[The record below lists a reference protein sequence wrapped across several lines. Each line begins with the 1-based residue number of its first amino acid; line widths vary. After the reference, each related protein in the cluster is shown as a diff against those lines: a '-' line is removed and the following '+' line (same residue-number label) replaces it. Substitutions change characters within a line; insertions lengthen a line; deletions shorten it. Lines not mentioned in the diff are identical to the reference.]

1 MALNLNSLRLFL
13 AVATHGGFSRAARL
27 TGVSQPAI
35 SKAVR
40 LLEQQ
45 GGAQL
50 LVRAPAGVVLTEAG
64 RLLLEHAR
72 ALFAEERSADERRRR
87 SAGSATA
94 CCASARAPR
103 CPHTSCRRSSVS
115 CTGPIRGSTSLSANA
130 RAVLG
135 AVLEHQVELGLVE
148 GPVHDGRLEV
158 RPWREDELLVVAAPG
173 HPLTRKR
180 GVTGAQLM
188 EELLLLREE
197 GAGTRDV
204 TLAALRRRRWTPTRS
219 FEVNSTEAIKGL
231 VAAGVGWAV
240 LSARAVR
247 DELQVGRLKRIDVPD
262 FALRRTL
269 SWVRWRARRAS
280 ARRRPPSGAWPRG
293 SPTPE
298 GSTQPSR
305 HSIELGQG
313 RRGALARLPHEK
325 LRPEIRHLRFLF
337 REGTW
342 ARQAGGPDL
351 RVEGSITRRNGL
363 RSARVR
369 KSRTRPTGESVR
381 ANPAVVRPRAAE
393 VDRSTEERRPAVPR
407 FAVIGDPIAHS
418 ASPPCSVARRPPQ
431 RRPGSEPSRPSRA
444 PGCGLGDGGGARWPL
459 GRAVVV
465 TIPHKQ
471 DALVLADRADPR
483 AARLGASELHR
494 PMLRMA
500 RGWPTTPTWRA

>member
-13 AVATHGGFSRAARL
+13 AVATHGGFSRAARV

-72 ALFAEERSADERRRR
+72 ALFAEERSAEERLEALRGLRHGVLR
-87 SAGSATA
+87 VG
-94 CCASARAPR
+94 ASTTLASYFLPPILGELYRAHP
-103 CPHTSCRRSSVS
+103 
-115 CTGPIRGSTSLSANA
+115 GIDLQLLSANA

-148 GPVHDGRLEV
+148 GPLHDGRLEV

-269 SWVRWRARRAS
+269 SWVRWRARRLGPAATAFRS
-280 ARRRPPSGAWPRG
+280 LA
-293 SPTPE
+293 E
-298 GSTQPSR
+298 GFTY
-305 HSIELGQG
+305 
-313 RRGALARLPHEK
+313 A
-325 LRPEIRHLRFLF
+325 
-337 REGTW
+337 
-342 ARQAGGPDL
+342 
-351 RVEGSITRRNGL
+351 
-363 RSARVR
+363 
-369 KSRTRPTGESVR
+369 
-381 ANPAVVRPRAAE
+381 
-393 VDRSTEERRPAVPR
+393 
-407 FAVIGDPIAHS
+407 
-418 ASPPCSVARRPPQ
+418 
-431 RRPGSEPSRPSRA
+431 
-444 PGCGLGDGGGARWPL
+444 
-459 GRAVVV
+459 
-465 TIPHKQ
+465 
-471 DALVLADRADPR
+471 
-483 AARLGASELHR
+483 
-494 PMLRMA
+494 
-500 RGWPTTPTWRA
+500 

>member
-13 AVATHGGFSRAARL
+13 AVATHGGFSRAARV

-72 ALFAEERSADERRRR
+72 ALFAEERSAEERLEALRGLRHGVLR
-87 SAGSATA
+87 VG
-94 CCASARAPR
+94 ASTTLASYFLPPILGELYRAHP
-103 CPHTSCRRSSVS
+103 
-115 CTGPIRGSTSLSANA
+115 GIDLQLLSANA

-269 SWVRWRARRAS
+269 SWVRWRARRLGPAATAFRS
-280 ARRRPPSGAWPRG
+280 LA
-293 SPTPE
+293 E
-298 GSTQPSR
+298 GFTY
-305 HSIELGQG
+305 
-313 RRGALARLPHEK
+313 A
-325 LRPEIRHLRFLF
+325 
-337 REGTW
+337 
-342 ARQAGGPDL
+342 
-351 RVEGSITRRNGL
+351 
-363 RSARVR
+363 
-369 KSRTRPTGESVR
+369 
-381 ANPAVVRPRAAE
+381 
-393 VDRSTEERRPAVPR
+393 
-407 FAVIGDPIAHS
+407 
-418 ASPPCSVARRPPQ
+418 
-431 RRPGSEPSRPSRA
+431 
-444 PGCGLGDGGGARWPL
+444 
-459 GRAVVV
+459 
-465 TIPHKQ
+465 
-471 DALVLADRADPR
+471 
-483 AARLGASELHR
+483 
-494 PMLRMA
+494 
-500 RGWPTTPTWRA
+500 